1 MTGIQEYICYNK
13 HSNKRDLFCGKCG
26 NLLRMAALLRKG
38 AKINCTECGTVND
51 FKKEIIREFDTWTCR
66 KKHSIRFWARKYGI
80 PENSCY
86 MAFRRRGIGDR
97 KQRGIGEAK
106 MIRQREF
113 LAGIV
118 YTKLGRE
125 LISKLILHEWILTEE
140 EIKHSI

>member
-13 HSNKRDLFCGKCG
+13 HSNRRDLFCGKCG
-26 NLLRMAALLRKG
+26 NLLRMAANKYKG
-38 AKINCTECGTVND
+38 AKIDCPECGTVND
-51 FKKEIIREFDTWTCR
+51 YKKEIIREFDTWTNRR
-66 KKHSIRFWARKYGI
+66 KHPIRFWARKYGI

-97 KQRGIGEAK
+97 KQGIGEAK
-106 MIRQREF
+106 MIFQREF

-118 YTKLGRE
+118 FTKLGRE
-125 LISKLILHEWILTEE
+125 LISKLILYKWILTEE